1 VGPAASLAK
10 SGQTGQGESLTAED
24 PIVDVGIPAYRRP
37 DYLTEAIE
45 SVLSQTLTRWRL
57 FISEDGPG
65 SSEVAAAVAPYLT
78 DPRIHYSVA
87 GERLGPPGNKNI
99 LLRAGSA
106 PFVAILDDDDRW
118 RPTVLTRRVSFLEEH
133 PQCAF
138 VFSAINEIDEQGRWL
153 RETGFF
159 GAEGVVESK
168 DFVHRLL
175 QGYFVRPASLLV
187 RRTAYQAVGQAFDE
201 SFPYIYDEE
210 MWFRLAVRF
219 PVGYLAECDADH
231 RIHHS
236 QDSFGV
242 RPADQILRF
251 LDRAEAVVERE
262 PWAAQWSQ
270 RERNR
275 TRSQWLLSA
284 TLDALERGEERRASA
299 HLRRALR
306 LHPWSVRDRRA
317 IAALVGL
324 TFGRRA
330 GRLVGGS
337 ARALVRRQ
345 RWRRARRREKPE
357 QSVG

>member
-1 VGPAASLAK
+1 MGSAASVAK
-10 SGQTGQGESLTAED
+10 SSQTGEGESLTVQDA
-24 PIVDVGIPAYRRP
+24 IVDVGIATYRRP
-37 DYLTEAIE
+37 AYLREAIE
-45 SVLSQTLTRWRL
+45 SVLSQTLPRWQL

-65 SSEVAAAVAPYLT
+65 SSEVAEAVAPYLS
-78 DPRIHYSVA
+78 DPRIRYSAA

-118 RPTVLTRRVSFLEEH
+118 RPTVLASRVSFLEEH
-133 PQCAF
+133 PECAF
-138 VFSAINEIDEQGRWL
+138 VFSAINEIDERGRWL

-187 RRTAYQAVGQAFDE
+187 RRSAYQAAGQAFDE

-219 PVGYLAECDADH
+219 PVGYLARCDADH

-242 RPADQILRF
+242 RPAEQILRF

-262 PWAAQWSQ
+262 PWAAQWSH

-275 TRSQWLLSA
+275 TRSHWLLSA
-284 TLDALERGEERRASA
+284 TLDALERGDARSASA
-299 HLRRALR
+299 HLRHALR
-306 LHPWSVRDRRA
+306 LHPWSVTDRRA
-317 IAALVGL
+317 VAAVVGL

-337 ARALVRRQ
+337 VRALARRQ
-345 RWRRARRREKPE
+345 RWRRVRRRENPE
-357 QSVG
+357 QNLG